1 MPTSRYDAFAV
12 AAPGLAP
19 FVAGELRGLAVAHGE
34 PEAGG
39 VPFTADAAG
48 LYAANLNLRTASRV
62 LVRLA
67 EFRASNFHELER
79 RTARVAWEEWLAP
92 GRAVALRV
100 TCRKSRLYHSGAVAQ
115 RVGEALAR
123 VSGVEAGV
131 AGGSADAEGEVEG
144 GAGPNEDGARQ
155 LVVVR
160 LLDDR
165 CTISLDSS
173 GALLHRRGYR
183 QAVGRAP
190 LRETLAAAMLLA
202 SGWDVTTPLV
212 DPFCGSGTIPIEGA
226 LMARRIAPG
235 RDRVFAF
242 QQWPHY
248 DGAAWRR
255 VFARA
260 REAER
265 PAPAA
270 IVGSDR
276 DAGAIE
282 AARANAERGSVGDDI
297 AFERSPAS
305 ALAPPEGVGAVVT
318 NPPYGVRVAGAG
330 DLRDLFARFG
340 AVLGSRFAGWRVAVL
355 SADPR
360 LTGQLGMRLEERLRT
375 SNGGIDVRLV
385 AGVVEGAETG

>member
-1 MPTSRYDAFAV
+1 MPSLRYDAFAV
-12 AAPGLAP
+12 AAPGIAP
-19 FVAGELRGLAVAHGE
+19 LVAGELHALGITHAG
-34 PEAGG
+34 PESGG
-39 VPFTADAAG
+39 VAFTTDAAG

-62 LVRLA
+62 LVRVD

-79 RTARVAWEEWLAP
+79 RTARIAWEEWIAP

-100 TCRKSRLYHSGAVAQ
+100 SCRKSRLYHSGAVAQ

-123 VSGVEAGV
+123 VAGVQAALAADGEGDAGGAGV
-131 AGGSADAEGEVEG
+131 APNDEG
-144 GAGPNEDGARQ
+144 GRQ

-160 LLDDR
+160 IFEDR
-165 CTISLDSS
+165 CTVSLDSS

-202 SGWDVTTPLV
+202 SGWDPATPLV
-212 DPFCGSGTIPIEGA
+212 DPFCGSGTIPIEAA

-235 RDRVFAF
+235 RDRAFAF
-242 QQWPHY
+242 QEWPRY
-248 DGAAWRR
+248 DGAAWQR

-260 REAER
+260 REGER
-265 PAPAA
+265 PAPAP

-282 AARANAERGSVGDDI
+282 AARANAERGTVGADI
-297 AFERSPAS
+297 VFEQRPAS
-305 ALAPPEGVGAVVT
+305 AVVAPGGVGAVVT

-330 DLRDLFARFG
+330 DLRDLYSRFG
-340 AVLGSRFAGWRVAVL
+340 AVLGAHFVGWRVAVL

-360 LTGQLGMRLEERLRT
+360 LTGQLGVRLDERLRT
-375 SNGGIDVRLV
+375 SNGGIDVRLM
-385 AGVVEGAETG
+385 AGVVAPGEGRR